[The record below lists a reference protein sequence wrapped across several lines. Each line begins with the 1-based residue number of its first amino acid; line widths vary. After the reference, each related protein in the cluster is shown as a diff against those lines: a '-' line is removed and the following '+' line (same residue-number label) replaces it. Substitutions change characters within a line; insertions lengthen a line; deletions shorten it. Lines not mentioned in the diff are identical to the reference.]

1 MYCRYANEVLG
12 EKAARLWN
20 DVTIDEVKAYIA
32 INIIMGINCLPTL
45 DSYWSTHPALG
56 CDWISST
63 MSKNRYMAIN
73 RFLHLNDNAF
83 AAPRNHPGYDPLHKV
98 RPMIDMLRM
107 VFGAYYNPER
117 ELSVDEAMIPF
128 RGRSVFKQ
136 YIPSKPT
143 KWGIKVWM
151 ICESRSGYCLDF
163 DIYTGRNT
171 VVSRNGLGF
180 DVVTELALNYY
191 HKNHHIYCDRFF
203 TSPLLLEELRQNG
216 TYCCGTV
223 NLQRRGLPND
233 AKKRKVGR
241 NTTVTYKKDSMVLTT
256 WKDKRQVNILSTNHP
271 AASQNHSEVEKPAI
285 VEMYNQHMAGVDKQ
299 DQLSSYYRIGRAS
312 HKWWRYIM
320 FFLINTAVTN
330 AWILWKKSDDHPAEM
345 QKFDHL
351 KFRLHLADELR
362 GGFASKKR
370 ARGRPSSTIVPC
382 INTVKGHELVR
393 IQGRVR
399 ICRQCPRSQR
409 FTASGKKKETSF
421 MCETC
426 KVPMCRF
433 PCFAEFHGLRE
444 A

>member
-171 VVSRNGLGF
+171 
-180 DVVTELALNYY
+180 
-191 HKNHHIYCDRFF
+191 
-203 TSPLLLEELRQNG
+203 
-216 TYCCGTV
+216 
-223 NLQRRGLPND
+223 
-233 AKKRKVGR
+233 
-241 NTTVTYKKDSMVLTT
+241 NT
-256 WKDKRQVNILSTNHP
+256 
-271 AASQNHSEVEKPAI
+271 
-285 VEMYNQHMAGVDKQ
+285 
-299 DQLSSYYRIGRAS
+299 
-312 HKWWRYIM
+312 
-320 FFLINTAVTN
+320 
-330 AWILWKKSDDHPAEM
+330 WILWKKSDDHPAEM

-351 KFRLHLADELR
+351 KFCLYLADELR
-362 GGFASKKR
+362 GGFASKNR

-409 FTASGKKKETSF
+409 FTASGRKKETSF
-421 MCETC
+421 MCETY